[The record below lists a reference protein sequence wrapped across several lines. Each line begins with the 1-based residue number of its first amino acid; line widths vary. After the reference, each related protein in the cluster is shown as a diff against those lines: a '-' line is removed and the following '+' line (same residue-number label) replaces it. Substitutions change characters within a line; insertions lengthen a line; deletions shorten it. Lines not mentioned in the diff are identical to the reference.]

1 MKVWMVARLERFP
14 IFPSSLRQHV
24 YTFPMIAYVSGTLVD
39 KDPETAL
46 VDVDG
51 IGYRV
56 HVPTSTYQRLPD
68 TGEEVTLHTYH
79 YLREDDEALYGF
91 ATKAERTVFETMT
104 GVSRVGP
111 KLALSALSSMSP
123 TELRDHVMEEDK
135 SRLTEISG
143 VGKKTADRLIVE
155 LRDPLADLDVFD
167 DTAPLS
173 GGSDARAQARA
184 DALDALTELGMSKA
198 DAERAIRRVL
208 REDAAIQS
216 ADELTQRALKESQE

>member
-1 MKVWMVARLERFP
+1 
-14 IFPSSLRQHV
+14 
-24 YTFPMIAYVSGTLVD
+24 MIAYVSGTLVD

-46 VDVDG
+46 VDVNG

-56 HVPTSTYQRLPD
+56 HVPTSTYKRLPD
-68 TGEEVTLHTYH
+68 TDEEVTLHTYH

-91 ATKAERTVFETMT
+91 ATKAELTVFETMT

-143 VGKKTADRLIVE
+143 VGSKTADRLIVE
-155 LRDPLADLDVFD
+155 LRDPLADLDVFE
-167 DTAPLS
+167 DTAPIS
-173 GGSDARAQARA
+173 GGSEARAEARA
-184 DALDALTELGMSKA
+184 DALKALTELGLSKA
-198 DAERAIRRVL
+198 DAERAIRAVL
-208 REDAAIQS
+208 REDAGIQS
-216 ADELTQRALKESQE
+216 ADELTQRALKESQD

>member
-1 MKVWMVARLERFP
+1 
-14 IFPSSLRQHV
+14 
-24 YTFPMIAYVSGTLVD
+24 MIAYVSGTLVD
-39 KDPETAL
+39 KDPESAL
-46 VDVDG
+46 VDVNG

-68 TGEEVTLHTYH
+68 TDEEVTLHTFH

-111 KLALSALSSMSP
+111 KLALSALSAMSP
-123 TELRDHVMEEDK
+123 TELRDHVMEGDK
-135 SRLTEISG
+135 SRLTQISG

-167 DTAPLS
+167 DASPLS
-173 GGSDARAQARA
+173 GGSDARAEARA
-184 DALDALTELGMSKA
+184 DALEALSELGMNKA

-208 REDAAIQS
+208 REDAGIQS
-216 ADELTQRALKESQE
+216 ADELTQRALQESKV

>member
-1 MKVWMVARLERFP
+1 
-14 IFPSSLRQHV
+14 
-24 YTFPMIAYVSGTLVD
+24 MITYVSGTLVE
-39 KDPETAL
+39 KDPETAI
-46 VDVDG
+46 VDVEG

-56 HVPTSTYQRLPD
+56 HVPSSTYERLPD
-68 TGEEVTLHTYH
+68 TDEDVTLYTYH

-135 SRLTEISG
+135 GRLTEISG

-155 LRDPLADLDVFD
+155 LRDPLAELDVFD
-167 DTAPLS
+167 DSGAPIS
-173 GGSDARAQARA
+173 GGSEARAEARA
-184 DALDALTELGMSKA
+184 DALKALTELGLSKA
-198 DAERAIRRVL
+198 DAERAIRAVL
-208 REDAAIQS
+208 REDAGIQS
-216 ADELTQRALKESQE
+216 ADELTQRALKESQD

>member
-1 MKVWMVARLERFP
+1 
-14 IFPSSLRQHV
+14 
-24 YTFPMIAYVSGTLVD
+24 MIAYVSGTLVD

-46 VDVDG
+46 VDVNG

-56 HVPTSTYQRLPD
+56 HVPTSTYERLPD
-68 TGEEVTLHTYH
+68 TDEDVTLHTYH

-91 ATKAERTVFETMT
+91 ATKAELTVFETMT

-143 VGKKTADRLIVE
+143 VGRKTADRLIVE
-155 LRDPLADLDVFD
+155 LRDRLADLDVFED
-167 DTAPLS
+167 SAPLS
-173 GGSDARAQARA
+173 GGSDARAEARS
-184 DALDALTELGMSKA
+184 DALKALTELGLSKA
-198 DAERAIRRVL
+198 DAERAIRTVL
-208 REDAAIQS
+208 RDDAGIQS
-216 ADELTQRALKESQE
+216 ADELTQRALKESQD

>member
-1 MKVWMVARLERFP
+1 
-14 IFPSSLRQHV
+14 
-24 YTFPMIAYVSGTLVD
+24 MIAYVSGTLVD

-208 REDAAIQS
+208 RDDAAIQS

>member
-1 MKVWMVARLERFP
+1 
-14 IFPSSLRQHV
+14 
-24 YTFPMIAYVSGTLVD
+24 MIAYVSGTLVD
-39 KDPETAL
+39 KDPDTAI
-46 VDVDG
+46 VDVNG

-56 HVPTSTYQRLPD
+56 HVPTSTFQRLPD
-68 TGEEVTLHTYH
+68 TDEEVTLHTYH

-155 LRDPLADLDVFD
+155 LRDPLAELDVFD
-167 DTAPLS
+167 DSAPIS
-173 GGSDARAQARA
+173 GGSDARAEARA
-184 DALDALTELGMSKA
+184 DALKALTELGLSKA
-198 DAERAIRRVL
+198 DAERAIRAVL

-216 ADELTQRALKESQE
+216 ADELTQRALKESQD

>member
-1 MKVWMVARLERFP
+1 
-14 IFPSSLRQHV
+14 
-24 YTFPMIAYVSGTLVD
+24 MIAYVSGTLVD

-46 VDVDG
+46 VDVNG

-68 TGEEVTLHTYH
+68 TDEDVTLHTYH
-79 YLREDDEALYGF
+79 YLREDKEALYGF
-91 ATKAERTVFETMT
+91 ATKAELTVFETMT

-155 LRDPLADLDVFD
+155 LRDPLANLDVFD

-216 ADELTQRALKESQE
+216 ADELTQRALKENQD

>member
-1 MKVWMVARLERFP
+1 
-14 IFPSSLRQHV
+14 
-24 YTFPMIAYVSGTLVD
+24 MIAYVSGTLVE
-39 KDPETAL
+39 KDPETAI
-46 VDVDG
+46 VDVEG

-56 HVPTSTYQRLPD
+56 HVPSSTYERLPD
-68 TGEEVTLHTYH
+68 TDEDVTLYTYH

-135 SRLTEISG
+135 GRLTEISG

-155 LRDPLADLDVFD
+155 LRDPLAELDVFD
-167 DTAPLS
+167 DSAAPIS
-173 GGSDARAQARA
+173 GGSEARAEARA
-184 DALDALTELGMSKA
+184 DALKALTELGLARA
-198 DAERAIRRVL
+198 DAERAIRNVL
-208 REDAAIQS
+208 RDDAGIQS
-216 ADELTQRALKESQE
+216 ADELVRRALKESDQA

>member
-1 MKVWMVARLERFP
+1 
-14 IFPSSLRQHV
+14 
-24 YTFPMIAYVSGTLVD
+24 MIAYVSGTLVD
-39 KDPETAL
+39 KDPDTAI
-46 VDVDG
+46 VDVNG

-68 TGEEVTLHTYH
+68 TDEEVTLHTYH

-155 LRDPLADLDVFD
+155 LRDPLAELDVFD
-167 DTAPLS
+167 DSAPIS
-173 GGSDARAQARA
+173 GGSDARAEARA
-184 DALDALTELGMSKA
+184 DALKALTELGLSKA
-198 DAERAIRRVL
+198 DAERAIRAVL
-208 REDAAIQS
+208 RDDAAIQS
-216 ADELTQRALKESQE
+216 ADELTQRALKESQD

>member
-1 MKVWMVARLERFP
+1 
-14 IFPSSLRQHV
+14 
-24 YTFPMIAYVSGTLVD
+24 MIAYVSGTLVD

-46 VDVDG
+46 VDVNG

-56 HVPTSTYQRLPD
+56 HVPASTYERLPD
-68 TGEEVTLHTYH
+68 TDEDVTLHTYH

-91 ATKAERTVFETMT
+91 ATKAELTVFETMT

-155 LRDPLADLDVFD
+155 LRDRLADLDVFD
-167 DTAPLS
+167 DTAPIS
-173 GGSDARAQARA
+173 GGSDARAEARA
-184 DALDALTELGMSKA
+184 DALKALTELGLSKA
-198 DAERAIRRVL
+198 DAERAIRTVL
-208 REDAAIQS
+208 RDDAGIQS
-216 ADELTQRALKESQE
+216 ADELTQRALKQSQDGS

>member
-1 MKVWMVARLERFP
+1 
-14 IFPSSLRQHV
+14 
-24 YTFPMIAYVSGTLVD
+24 MIAYVSGTLVD
-39 KDPETAL
+39 KDPDTAL
-46 VDVDG
+46 VDVNG

-68 TGEEVTLHTYH
+68 TDEDVTLHTYH
-79 YLREDDEALYGF
+79 YLREDKEALYGF
-91 ATKAERTVFETMT
+91 ATKAELTVFETMT

-155 LRDPLADLDVFD
+155 LRDPLANLDVFD

-173 GGSDARAQARA
+173 GGSDARAEARA

-198 DAERAIRRVL
+198 DAERAIRQVL
-208 REDAAIQS
+208 RDDAAIQS
-216 ADELTQRALKESQE
+216 ADELTQRALKESQD

>member
-1 MKVWMVARLERFP
+1 
-14 IFPSSLRQHV
+14 
-24 YTFPMIAYVSGTLVD
+24 MIAYVSGTLVE
-39 KDPETAL
+39 KDPETAI
-46 VDVDG
+46 VDVEG

-56 HVPTSTYQRLPD
+56 HVPSSTYERLPD
-68 TGEEVTLHTYH
+68 TDEDVTLYTYH

-135 SRLTEISG
+135 GRLTEISG

-155 LRDPLADLDVFD
+155 LRDPLAELDVFD
-167 DTAPLS
+167 DSAAPIS
-173 GGSDARAQARA
+173 GGSEARAEARA
-184 DALDALTELGMSKA
+184 DALKALTELGLSKA
-198 DAERAIRRVL
+198 DAERAIRAVL
-208 REDAAIQS
+208 REDAGIQS
-216 ADELTQRALKESQE
+216 ADELTQRALKESQD

>member
-1 MKVWMVARLERFP
+1 
-14 IFPSSLRQHV
+14 
-24 YTFPMIAYVSGTLVD
+24 MIAYVSGTLVD
-39 KDPETAL
+39 KDPETAI
-46 VDVDG
+46 VDVNG

-68 TGEEVTLHTYH
+68 PDEEVTLHTYH
-79 YLREDDEALYGF
+79 YLREDDESLYGF

-155 LRDPLADLDVFD
+155 LRDPLAELDVFD
-167 DTAPLS
+167 DSAPIS
-173 GGSDARAQARA
+173 GGSDARAEARA
-184 DALDALTELGMSKA
+184 DALKALTELGLSKA
-198 DAERAIRRVL
+198 DAERAIRAVL
-208 REDAAIQS
+208 RDDAAIQS
-216 ADELTQRALKESQE
+216 ADELTQRALKESQD

>member
-1 MKVWMVARLERFP
+1 V
-14 IFPSSLRQHV
+14 
-24 YTFPMIAYVSGTLVD
+24 IAYVSGTLVD
-39 KDPETAL
+39 KDPETAI
-46 VDVDG
+46 VDING

-56 HVPTSTYQRLPD
+56 HVPTSTYKRLPD
-68 TGEEVTLHTYH
+68 PDEDVTLYTYH
-79 YLREDDEALYGF
+79 YLREDKEALYGF

-155 LRDPLADLDVFD
+155 LRDSFADLDVFED
-167 DTAPLS
+167 SAPIS
-173 GGSDARAQARA
+173 GGSDARAEARA
-184 DALDALTELGMSKA
+184 DALKALTELGLSKA
-198 DAERAIRRVL
+198 DAERAIRAVL
-208 REDAAIQS
+208 RDDAGIQS
-216 ADELTQRALKESQE
+216 ADELTQRALKESQD